1 MQKQNKP
8 ILVVLG
14 VTLLLGLNHNNSLLK
29 GAGRTTV
36 TVLPSGDTSGVT
48 DWVNLNAA
56 FEEANA
62 LTGFGP
68 GTTVKLGPGI
78 FYIDKPLLVS
88 NFSGKLQG
96 AGRVMDVGESGT
108 TITNAP
114 QGKLR
119 KPRGRDKR
127 TLFPLGD
134 FGDPQIPAFPTFFTF
149 YLDNNWDPNE
159 TANIKVSDLTTH
171 WSGATVPWALESD
184 NLVIEGLLSFFWVP
198 GRLTGT
204 NDPSELSLVN
214 TTWHNLEMTADGP
227 ILPEDAINIFNL
239 VTFLVPDFN
248 GDGIQAAAFDD
259 IKPIKGNQEIS
270 NVYIENIIFPI
281 FMTGIDDSEVLVNGV
296 IVNNPDIVARCCQTA
311 VIICDSSNTAFTVTN
326 LETTNAPGVAFP
338 QGHWRDSQ
346 ITASTYLLSHSTIQ
360 KEGGFAK
367 IFLNDG
373 VNSRTGIPT
382 IKAKL
387 EQNTL
392 IGTAFAPISS
402 GFVDDLIV
410 SRNIISGSG
419 TFAIRVSGGKDGVIH
434 DNQVSGFNPFVADI
448 LLSSTT
454 SGFIV
459 FGNDPTD
466 TVLDFGTDN
475 IIVNAN
481 FIPKSARDNK
491 TEQEMNKR
499 LREF

>member
-14 VTLLLGLNHNNSLLK
+14 VTLLLGVNHNNSLLK
-29 GAGRTTV
+29 GAGLTTV

-159 TANIKVSDLTTH
+159 TADIEVSDLTTH
-171 WSGATVPWALESD
+171 WSGATELWALEFD
-184 NLVIEGLLSFFWVP
+184 VNVIEGLLSFFWVP

-204 NDPSELSLVN
+204 LDPSELSLVN
-214 TTWHNLEMTADGP
+214 TTWHNLEMTADGL

-239 VTFLVPDFN
+239 VSELLPDTN
-248 GDGIQAAAFDD
+248 RDGIKASAFDD

-270 NVYIENIIFPI
+270 NVYIENIRFPI
-281 FMTGIDDSEVLVNGV
+281 FMTGIDDSEVLVKDV
-296 IVNNPDIVARCCQTA
+296 IVNNPDIVPGCCQIA
-311 VIICDSSNTAFTVTN
+311 VIFCDSSNTAFTVTN
-326 LETTNAPGVAFP
+326 LETTNARGVAFP
-338 QGHWRDSQ
+338 QGHWREFSQ
-346 ITASTYLLSHSTIQ
+346 ITASTYLLSHSTIH
-360 KEGGFAK
+360 
-367 IFLNDG
+367 
-373 VNSRTGIPT
+373 
-382 IKAKL
+382 
-387 EQNTL
+387 
-392 IGTAFAPISS
+392 AFPQ
-402 GFVDDLIV
+402 
-410 SRNIISGSG
+410 
-419 TFAIRVSGGKDGVIH
+419 H
-434 DNQVSGFNPFVADI
+434 DTKGRS
-448 LLSSTT
+448 LCTHCS
-454 SGFIV
+454 
-459 FGNDPTD
+459 
-466 TVLDFGTDN
+466 
-475 IIVNAN
+475 
-481 FIPKSARDNK
+481 
-491 TEQEMNKR
+491 E
-499 LREF
+499 

>member
-14 VTLLLGLNHNNSLLK
+14 VTLLLGINHNNSLLK

-88 NFSGKLQG
+88 NFSGKLKG
-96 AGRVMDVGESGT
+96 AGRVMDVGPSGT

-114 QGKLR
+114 GV
-119 KPRGRDKR
+119 
-127 TLFPLGD
+127 LFPLGNFFD
-134 FGDPQIPAFPTFFTF
+134 NQIPAFPTFFTF

-159 TANIKVSDLTTH
+159 TADIEVSDLTTH
-171 WSGATVPWALESD
+171 WSGATELWALEFD
-184 NLVIEGLLSFFWVP
+184 VNVIEGLLSFFWVP

-204 NDPSELSLVN
+204 LDPSELSLVN
-214 TTWHNLEMTADGP
+214 TTWHNLEMTADGL

-239 VTFLVPDFN
+239 VTDLLRDAN
-248 GDGIQAAAFDD
+248 RDGIQANGFDD
-259 IKPIKGNQEIS
+259 IKPIQGNQEIS
-270 NVYIENIIFPI
+270 DVYIENIRFPI

-296 IVNNPDIVARCCQTA
+296 IVNNPDIVPGCCQIA
-311 VIICDSSNTAFTVTN
+311 VIFCDSSNTAFTVTH
-326 LETTNAPGVAFP
+326 LETTNARGVAFP
-338 QGHWRDSQ
+338 QGHWRDISQ

-360 KEGGFAK
+360 REGGFSK
-367 IFLNDG
+367 IALNDN
-373 VNSRTGIPT
+373 VNSMTGIPT

-392 IGTAFAPISS
+392 IGTAFAPIFSR
-402 GFVDDLIV
+402 FVDDLIV
-410 SRNIISGSG
+410 SKNIISGSG
-419 TFAIRVSGGKDGVIH
+419 SRAIWVVGGKEGVIH
-434 DNQVSGFNPFVADI
+434 DNQVSDFNSSFADI
-448 LLSSTT
+448 HLLST

-466 TVLDFGTDN
+466 TVIDAGANNT
-475 IIVNAN
+475 IINAN
-481 FIPKSARDNK
+481 GIPKSALDK
-491 TEQEMNKR
+491 ETEKDMKKR